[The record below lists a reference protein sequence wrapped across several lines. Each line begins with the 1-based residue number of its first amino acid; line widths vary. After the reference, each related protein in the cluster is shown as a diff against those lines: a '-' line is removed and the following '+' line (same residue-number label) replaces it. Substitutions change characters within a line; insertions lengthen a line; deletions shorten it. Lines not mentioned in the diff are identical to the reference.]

1 MDFEV
6 VKRGLILTQKKKK
19 WLIALGVIG
28 ASSYGAYRVC
38 NMPSIVRKRRRIM
51 KVLGALVS
59 VGEMVC
65 ESAEAVTVVS
75 KDLKEF
81 LQSDSNEIPSSLK
94 QLSKVARSE
103 EFSKALSRVSEA
115 VTAGV
120 MRGQKKSQIGDV
132 GSSNFSDKLMDR
144 LISSAGA
151 GFASVVV
158 GSFAKN
164 LVMGFY
170 SNSQSRED
178 MDGNHRP
185 GASYVKPNSS
195 TPPGW
200 VDAVFDDRSKVLMA
214 DCIQT
219 FVGTAIAVYLDKTMH
234 INFYDEMFSGMTN
247 PKHQAEVRDIMVSL
261 CNGAVETL
269 VKTSHRVLTAPASNP
284 DTSLASSVSIVDHSD
299 DSAQM
304 NGKDFKNVSPEKVKE
319 TSQPIDLQ
327 SNGWLSSVSSTLAV
341 PSNRKFVL
349 DVTGRVTFETVR
361 SIVEFLVW
369 KMSQSLKTSVNVVQE
384 EVSERGMDV
393 IRYICAK
400 SSVILTICLALF
412 LHILGSTHNLLPA
425 QI

>member
-1 MDFEV
+1 MDFEF
-6 VKRGLILTQKKKK
+6 VKKGLILTPKKKK

-28 ASSYGAYRVC
+28 ASSYGAYRVY
-38 NMPSIVRKRRRIM
+38 NIPSIVRKRRRIM
-51 KVLGALVS
+51 KVLWALVS

-81 LQSDSNEIPSSLK
+81 LQSDSNEIPSSFK

-115 VTAGV
+115 VTSGV
-120 MRGQKKSQIGDV
+120 LKGHHKSAGDV
-132 GSSNFSDKLMDR
+132 GSSDFSDKLMDR
-144 LISSAGA
+144 LTSSAGA

-178 MDGNHRP
+178 MDGNHCP
-185 GASYVKPNSS
+185 GNHPNSS

-200 VDAVFDDRSKVLMA
+200 VDAVFGDRSKVLMA

-269 VKTSHRVLTAPASNP
+269 VKTSHRVLTSNP
-284 DTSLASSVSIVDHSD
+284 DPSLSLASSVSIVDHSD
-299 DSAQM
+299 DDPTQM
-304 NGKDFKNVSPEKVKE
+304 NGKDFKNASPEK
-319 TSQPIDLQ
+319 SQPIDLQ

-400 SSVILTICLALF
+400 SSVILTICLALL